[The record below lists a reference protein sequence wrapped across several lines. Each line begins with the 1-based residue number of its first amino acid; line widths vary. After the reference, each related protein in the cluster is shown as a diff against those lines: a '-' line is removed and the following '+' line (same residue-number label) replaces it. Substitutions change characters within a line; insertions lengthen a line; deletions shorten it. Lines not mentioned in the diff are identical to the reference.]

1 MADNIPLRMNVPDDL
16 QGGVY
21 ANVVGVWHGPF
32 DFTLDFG
39 VAGMTQRD
47 EDGTSYVP
55 APVVARVK
63 VPPQVI
69 FRIAQAIA
77 ENVDRYERNFGPIN
91 QPRGTGSGT
100 TTQDGPPT

>member
-1 MADNIPLRMNVPDDL
+1 MSETQNLPLRMSVPDDL

-21 ANVVGVWHGPF
+21 ANVVAVWHGPF

-39 VAGMTQRD
+39 VAGMAQRD
-47 EDGTSYVP
+47 EHGENFVP

-77 ENVDRYERNFGPIN
+77 ENVDRYERTFGPIT
-91 QPRGTGSGT
+91 QPRTGET
-100 TTQDGPPT
+100 GPDT